1 MRAWYSYVFFFVIVT
16 SVLSGVHYYLWRRLV
31 RDVHMPA
38 LPRRLLSGVLI
49 GLLVLLMV
57 SFPLFRVLPFA
68 WQTPLMYTAFTWMGV
83 MFLLVTTLAFR
94 DGSLLIGRAFVP
106 QVFNRER
113 RLFVAQAS
121 ALGVGVIT
129 GGTSVFAVSE
139 AIKALHVNDVEVPV
153 AARAAALRG
162 VRIVQVTDIHV
173 GPTIKKDFMEAMVAK
188 INALEADVVAITGD
202 LVDGSVANLGEHVAP
217 LGKIKARY
225 GVYFVPGNHEYY
237 SGLLDWTKFLDGLGI
252 RVLMND
258 RVRIGE
264 GERAFDLV
272 GLDDETG
279 RPDIDAA
286 VAGRPSDRPLV
297 VLAHQPRTIKQVRK
311 HAPVLQISG
320 HTHAGQIWP
329 FNYLVRLAQPYVGG
343 LHKDGD
349 THIYVSPGTG
359 YWGPPMRLGTQAEIT
374 HLRLV

>member
-1 MRAWYSYVFFFVIVT
+1 MSAWYAYVLFFVIVT
-16 SVLSGVHYYLWRRLV
+16 GVLGGVHYYLWRRLV
-31 RDVHMPA
+31 RDVHMPT
-38 LPRRLLSGVLI
+38 LPRKIVSGLLA

-68 WQTPLMYTAFTWMGV
+68 WQTPVMYVAFTWMGV
-83 MFLLVTTLAFR
+83 MFLLVTTLAVR
-94 DGSLLIGRAFVP
+94 DFGLLAGRAFAP

-121 ALGVGVIT
+121 ALGVGAIT
-129 GGTSVFAVSE
+129 GGVSAFSVRE

-153 AARAAALRG
+153 AESAAALKGYRL
-162 VRIVQVTDIHV
+162 VQVTDIHV
-173 GPTIKKDFMEAMVAK
+173 GPTIKKDFIEAMVAQ

-202 LVDGSVANLGEHVAP
+202 LVDGSTANLGEHVAP
-217 LGKIKARY
+217 LANIRAKH

-237 SGLLDWTKFLDGLGI
+237 SGLREWMAFIDGLGI
-252 RVLMND
+252 RVLLND

-264 GERAFDLV
+264 GERVFDLV

-286 VAGRPSDRPLV
+286 VAGRPADRPLV

-311 HAPVLQISG
+311 HAPVLQLSG

-374 HLRLV
+374 HVRLV